1 MKVYDCFMYYDE
13 DTVVDI
19 RLNCLDPYVD
29 KFIIVESKFTH
40 SGKKRNLLFDINKF
54 NHFKNKIS
62 YLVLDHEP
70 SGIEI
75 VDDKDDEVLKSHDY
89 ILMLLKEKII
99 IEIILLQVSKKQI
112 LRISSWYLMLT
123 KFQISKSWI

>member
-54 NHFKNKIS
+54 NHFKNKI
-62 YLVLDHEP
+62 
-70 SGIEI
+70 EI
-75 VDDKDDEVLKSHDY
+75 LSKFKKRNLNSVDDEF
-89 ILMLLKEKII
+89 KEAIIQVGKIANLRLN
-99 IEIILLQVSKKQI
+99 EINIK
-112 LRISSWYLMLT
+112 
-123 KFQISKSWI
+123 